1 MKARMRVIPR
11 PQYKRR
17 TFMDFLLRRPPEL
30 IEPLPTGRLYTPTII
45 DLAKI
50 DFSFV
55 DDEGDLNIRYIGE
68 GEYCA
73 LKYSKQL
80 FDAINNTIEN
90 KTSKIQGF
98 VNKSH

>member
-1 MKARMRVIPR
+1 M
-11 PQYKRR
+11 
-17 TFMDFLLRRPPEL
+17 L
-30 IEPLPTGRLYTPTII
+30 EPLPTRRLYTPIII

-68 GEYCA
+68 GDYCA

-90 KTSKIQGF
+90 KALKIQGF